1 MRIKVMRKIK
11 AISASLLTLAVVLT
25 SQQANSLPSGSR
37 YVLPPS
43 APSNWIIN
51 PANPLYLPRPNN
63 GSGQRSSAIDS
74 LYSKASD
81 ARWKNNYAMA
91 FQLYSKI
98 ISLNPQEGQAYFNRG
113 SIKQSNLNDRAG
125 ALQDFQTAHGL
136 FQQKGDRYMI
146 RASMEHIQ
154 QLSSR

>member
-11 AISASLLTLAVVLT
+11 AISALLLTLAVVLT

-63 GSGQRSSAIDS
+63 GSGQRYSAINS
-74 LYSKASD
+74 LYIKASEEKYN
-81 ARWKNNYAMA
+81 RNYGAA
-91 FQLYSKI
+91 FQTYTKI
-98 ISLNPQEGQAYFNRG
+98 ISVDPQAAQAYFNRG
-113 SIKQSNLNDRAG
+113 SIKQDKLNDRAG
-125 ALQDFQTAHGL
+125 ALEDFQTAYGL
-136 FQQKGDRYMI
+136 FQQKGDKYMI
-146 RASMEHIQ
+146 RASMEHIR

>member
-11 AISASLLTLAVVLT
+11 AISASLVTLAVVLIG
-25 SQQANSLPSGSR
+25 QQVNALPSGSR

-63 GSGQRSSAIDS
+63 GSGQRYSAIDA
-74 LYSKASD
+74 LYSKASEEKY
-81 ARWKNNYAMA
+81 RGNYAA
-91 FQLYSKI
+91 ALQTYRQI
-98 ISLNPQEGQAYFNRG
+98 ISANSQEAQAYFNRG
-113 SIKQSNLNDRAG
+113 SIKQSKLNDRVG
-125 ALQDFQTAHGL
+125 ALEDFQIAHGL
-136 FQQKGDRYMI
+136 FQQKGDKYMI
-146 RASMEHIQ
+146 RASMEHIR